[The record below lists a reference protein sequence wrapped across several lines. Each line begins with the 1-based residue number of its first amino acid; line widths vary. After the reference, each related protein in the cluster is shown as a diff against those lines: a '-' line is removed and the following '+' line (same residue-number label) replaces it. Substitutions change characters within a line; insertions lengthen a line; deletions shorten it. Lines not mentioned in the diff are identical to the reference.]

1 MTYKKNLVGVCLW
14 AFYALAVFL
23 GYAKALYD
31 VLQAPHVTNHY
42 IIQFGI
48 VFLSFALVTA
58 VFIQI
63 RKMANQIKRPVPVL
77 WEALLFVL
85 LFATGVF
92 LRIYFIGRG
101 TEHAA
106 YFETAMVNG
115 SPVTTLAHG
124 AQYFYVLLLRGLF
137 LLTGNHFM
145 AGIILQICLQM
156 LAAVVWYLAVK
167 RLSGRTAALVLFGG
181 LMLIPASIWEGL
193 LYSPKM
199 LYMLLCGIVLLMIGR
214 MCRRQVRKEPFKW
227 HAWLQTTLTGVG
239 IGVLVYL
246 DVSGILFL
254 MPVLFLPLLNGEVS
268 EEGTPSSGKRLG
280 RALLQLLL
288 VVFLAFGTFVLLL
301 SMDALQNGAG
311 IRDVFTIWGILFSH
325 KEISALPAILKA
337 GTLLEA
343 WILVAVAFFMLI
355 GVLAF
360 FIRRKEEVQMPWL
373 FFAVAAAALY
383 VGGFYAESM
392 DCEYMLLTAAL
403 LLAGT
408 GLQAAFCKTADAE
421 GQEDAAESET
431 GTEEKQSEAEGK
443 EQPEEQLLLGALA
456 KEQPSEQTPLEALA
470 KEQPEEQL
478 LLGALAK
485 EQSLEQTLLEALAKE
500 QPEEQKP
507 SEAATQEQSREE
519 KAAAGTE
526 AAAGPEAEYV
536 QYGVNVLWGP
546 EDVQNKQDAEGQR
559 EAVQQS
565 IAEQNQTEGG
575 ASQMSYNSEYGN
587 GMNQGEQDSLW
598 ALFAG
603 DDGAAKSSETEK
615 SANKK
620 AEAKKAK
627 EKEKKEK
634 EKKAKEKK
642 AKEKPAKA
650 AKEEKTAAVAA
661 VPPVQEK
668 TEEKKNNYIE
678 NPLPLPKKHVPKTMN
693 YRTELSLD
701 KMDFDIDIP
710 EFDDF
715 DI

>member
-1 MTYKKNLVGVCLW
+1 MTYKKNWIGVCLW
-14 AFYALAVFL
+14 AFYALAVFI

-42 IIQFGI
+42 IQFGI

-63 RKMANQIKRPVPVL
+63 RKLANLLKRPVHVL

-156 LAAVVWYLAVK
+156 LAAIVWYLAIK

-239 IGVLVYL
+239 IGVLAYL
-246 DVSGILFL
+246 DVTGVLFL
-254 MPVLFLPLLNGEVS
+254 IPVLFLPFLNGEVS
-268 EEGTPSSGKRLG
+268 KEDTPSGGKRLG
-280 RALLQLLL
+280 RAMLQLLL
-288 VVFLAFGTFVLLL
+288 VVLLAFGTFVLLL
-301 SMDALQNGAG
+301 SMDAMQNGAG
-311 IRDVFTIWGILFSH
+311 IQEVFTTWGILFSY
-325 KEISALPAILKA
+325 KEISAVPGILKA

-383 VGGFYAESM
+383 AGGFCAESM

-421 GQEDAAESET
+421 GQEDGTELPDGET
-431 GTEEKQSEAEGK
+431 GTEEKPSEAEGK
-443 EQPEEQLLLGALA
+443 ERPE
-456 KEQPSEQTPLEALA
+456 
-470 KEQPEEQL
+470 
-478 LLGALAK
+478 
-485 EQSLEQTLLEALAKE
+485 EQTLLEALAKE
-500 QPEEQKP
+500 QPQEQPLLEALAKEQPQEQLLLEALAKEQPLLEALVKEQPEEQKA
-507 SEAATQEQSREE
+507 SEAVTQEQSREE

-526 AAAGPEAEYV
+526 AAEPETAYV

-546 EDVQNKQDAEGQR
+546 ENVQSRQDTEGQK

-575 ASQMSYNSEYGN
+575 ASQMSYNSEYGE

-603 DDGAAKSSETEK
+603 DDGAAKSNSETGK
-615 SANKK
+615 SAGKK

-634 EKKAKEKK
+634 EKKEKEKK

-650 AKEEKTAAVAA
+650 AKEEKAAAVAA
-661 VPPVQEK
+661 APPVQEK
-668 TEEKKNNYIE
+668 AEEKKKNYIE

-693 YRTELSLD
+693 YRTELSPD

>member
-1 MTYKKNLVGVCLW
+1 MTYKKNWVGVCLW

-63 RKMANQIKRPVPVL
+63 RKMANLLKRPIPVL

-214 MCRRQVRKEPFKW
+214 MCRRQVRKDPFKW

-239 IGVLVYL
+239 IGVLAYL
-246 DVSGILFL
+246 DVTG
-254 MPVLFLPLLNGEVS
+254 VLFLIPALFLPFLNGEVS
-268 EEGTPSSGKRLG
+268 EEDTPSSGKRLG

-288 VVFLAFGTFVLLL
+288 VVLFAFGTFVLLL
-301 SMDALQNGAG
+301 FMDALQNGAV

-325 KEISALPAILKA
+325 KEISAVPAILKA

-343 WILVAVAFFMLI
+343 WILVAVAFLMLI

-383 VGGFYAESM
+383 VGGFCAESM

-421 GQEDAAESET
+421 GQEDDAESET
-431 GTEEKQSEAEGK
+431 GME
-443 EQPEEQLLLGALA
+443 
-456 KEQPSEQTPLEALA
+456 EQPSEAER
-470 KEQPEEQL
+470 KEQ
-478 LLGALAK
+478 
-485 EQSLEQTLLEALAKE
+485 LEDQTLLEALAKE
-500 QPEEQKP
+500 QPKEQKQ
-507 SEAATQEQSREE
+507 SEAVTQEPFREE

-526 AAAGPEAEYV
+526 TAAEPEAEYV

-546 EDVQNKQDAEGQR
+546 ENAPNRQDTEGQR

-575 ASQMSYNSEYGN
+575 ASQMSYNSEYGD

-603 DDGAAKSSETEK
+603 DDGSAKSNGTEK
-615 SANKK
+615 SAGKK

-650 AKEEKTAAVAA
+650 AKEEKTAAV
-661 VPPVQEK
+661 PPVQGK

-693 YRTELSLD
+693 YRTELSPD

>member
-1 MTYKKNLVGVCLW
+1 MTYKKNWVGVCLW
-14 AFYALAVFL
+14 AFYTLAVFV

-42 IIQFGI
+42 IQFGI
-48 VFLSFALVTA
+48 VFLSFALVAA

-63 RKMANQIKRPVPVL
+63 RKLANLLKRPIPVH
-77 WEALLFVL
+77 WEALFFVL

-92 LRIYFIGRG
+92 LRIYYIGRG

-137 LLTGNHFM
+137 LLTGNYFM

-156 LAAVVWYLAVK
+156 LAAIVWYLAIK

-214 MCRRQVRKEPFKW
+214 ICRRQVRKERFKW

-239 IGVLVYL
+239 IGVLAYL
-246 DVSGILFL
+246 DVTG
-254 MPVLFLPLLNGEVS
+254 VLFLIPALFLPFLNGEVS
-268 EEGTPSSGKRLG
+268 EEDTPSSGKRLG
-280 RALLQLLL
+280 RAMLQLLL
-288 VVFLAFGTFVLLL
+288 VVLLAFGTFVLLL

-311 IRDVFTIWGILFSH
+311 IREVFSTWGILFSY
-325 KEISALPAILKA
+325 KEISDVPVILKA

-383 VGGFYAESM
+383 AFGFCAESM

-408 GLQAAFCKTADAE
+408 GLQAAFCKTAEAE
-421 GQEDAAESET
+421 GQEDGAELPDGEAD
-431 GTEEKQSEAEGK
+431 TEEKPSEAEGK
-443 EQPEEQLLLGALA
+443 EQPEEQ
-456 KEQPSEQTPLEALA
+456 
-470 KEQPEEQL
+470 
-478 LLGALAK
+478 
-485 EQSLEQTLLEALAKE
+485 
-500 QPEEQKP
+500 KP
-507 SEAATQEQSREE
+507 SEAVTQEQSREE

-526 AAAGPEAEYV
+526 VTAEPETAYV

-546 EDVQNKQDAEGQR
+546 ENVQSRRDTEGQR

-565 IAEQNQTEGG
+565 NAEQNQTEGG
-575 ASQMSYNSEYGN
+575 VSQMSYNSEYGESTK
-587 GMNQGEQDSLW
+587 QDEQDSLW

-603 DDGAAKSSETEK
+603 DDASAKPNSEPEK
-615 SANKK
+615 SAGKK
-620 AEAKKAK
+620 AEAKK

-650 AKEEKTAAVAA
+650 AKEEKAAAVAA
-661 VPPVQEK
+661 APPVQEK
-668 TEEKKNNYIE
+668 AEEKKKNYIE

-693 YRTELSLD
+693 YRTELSPD
-701 KMDFDIDIP
+701 KMDFDIDIS